1 MPEQPAHYITSMYQ
15 AVLSAHLPNLSLS
28 SCAQMFCDRRVMHN
42 VRNGW
47 DIAKFLA
54 EPTLADMTGHHAN
67 LK

>member
-1 MPEQPAHYITSMYQ
+1 MPCLLARLVACKLANVYF
-15 AVLSAHLPNLSLS
+15 VLKRANAASDP
-28 SCAQMFCDRRVMHN
+28 AQMFCDKRVMHN

-54 EPTLADMTGHHAN
+54 EPTLADMMGHHAN

>member
-1 MPEQPAHYITSMYQ
+1 MLQ
-15 AVLSAHLPNLSLS
+15 L
-28 SCAQMFCDRRVMHN
+28 FCDKRVMHN

-54 EPTLADMTGHHAN
+54 EPTVADMAGHHAN